1 MKNLSTSY
9 AEFVFQDFKSYR
21 RTRGIS
27 EDDIK
32 MNLKQQNSNFIPY
45 DIPPGIYSITD
56 ILYYLER
63 VSKRGHQIKDV
74 DISKKLDLSV
84 LCTLMFDEKC
94 FQFPLVTFLP
104 FCDYRGAW
112 PPMKP
117 VAKKLQA

>member
-1 MKNLSTSY
+1 M
-9 AEFVFQDFKSYR
+9 FQDFEIYR

-32 MNLKQQNSNFIPY
+32 TILKQQISNFIPY

-56 ILYYLER
+56 ILYNVEK
-63 VSKRGHQIKDV
+63 VSKGGHQIKDV
-74 DISKKLDLSV
+74 DISKKTDLSV
-84 LCTLMFDEKC
+84 LCTLMFDEKY

-117 VAKKLQA
+117 VAKKKQA